1 MENCL
6 FPFTFLL
13 WSRGKDVGAYKILF
27 MSYEEVLK
35 CDSMWLKQRGPGI
48 WVEKELFQIQ

>member
-35 CDSMWLKQRGPGI
+35 CDSMWLKQRVLGI
-48 WVEKELFQIQ
+48 WIEKELF